1 MPAENK
7 KYIPDIRVNLFL
19 AVAGSI
25 AVLTYKNE
33 ITFIAAFA
41 VSIVFTSKRIQKGIH
56 LCFNFFAALFVF
68 SPYGRNNKTS
78 NLMAIRSRYKA
89 SFNPAFS
96 CVGNFG

>member
-41 VSIVFTSKRIQKGIH
+41 VSVVFILVQREYKKAFT
-56 LCFNFFAALFVF
+56 FVLIF
-68 SPYGRNNKTS
+68 LLT
-78 NLMAIRSRYKA
+78 LRSE
-89 SFNPAFS
+89 
-96 CVGNFG
+96 